1 MRTKDNAHDKKDG
14 SRRHAS
20 VKKNWK
26 AKLHFVQS
34 DVELVSVWDASV
46 HASNASDC
54 AIALSILDRQ
64 DIVHRW

>member
-1 MRTKDNAHDKKDG
+1 MLMTRKTGPEDT
-14 SRRHAS
+14 RLL
-20 VKKNWK
+20 KKNWK

-46 HASNASDC
+46 HASNASDR